1 MKVLKPILLVVLFLG
16 AIGAAFFYGL
26 NKVRNGL
33 SANYPTIK
41 SLVRGARI
49 EVDSALVM
57 SFTKEE
63 QPALAA
69 ALNSISNADSFTIS
83 VPYYGRYEIDMYA
96 HFYRILPEGNS
107 VEMYLP
113 APHLSYCELHLENL
127 VVNAKGYSGENF
139 QAVRKALY
147 EVALPKLSKHRA
159 NLKAAGLSASKA
171 LVFYFVPYKLDLT
184 LYIENQLQELP
195 LVPGVNKDVD
205 EYIKEQF
212 AH

>member
-1 MKVLKPILLVVLFLG
+1 MKFLKPVLFIIVVLALCG
-16 AIGAAFFYGL
+16 GAFFYGL

-41 SLVRGARI
+41 SVVRGARI
-49 EVDSALVM
+49 EVDSTLIL
-57 SFTKEE
+57 SITKGE
-63 QPALAA
+63 QPELVA
-69 ALNSISNADSFTIS
+69 ALKSISDADSLSIS
-83 VPYYGRYEIDMYA
+83 VPYYGRYEIDMFS

-113 APHLSYCELHLENL
+113 GPQLSYCELHIDNL
-127 VVNAKGYSGENF
+127 VVNGKVYSGENL

-147 EVALPKLSKHRA
+147 DVALPKLAKHKA
-159 NLKAAGLSASKA
+159 NLKAARLSASKA

-212 AH
+212 Q